1 MIYLYAFAQGLRELE
16 PGLEA
21 RPFGSLLAVTG
32 DEEPDPLRFGL
43 VVESLRE
50 GADAVLPVR
59 FGERFA
65 SEEELAAAIAPRL
78 EAFERRL
85 AHVAGCVEVGVRIV
99 LTGDA
104 DGATGGA
111 RYMAARLREQRAVEE
126 IHEALA
132 AEARDSVRTSRDAG
146 YLLERDEVDGF
157 SLAVA
162 RLLESHPALDVV
174 CTGPWAPYSFAAA
187 T

>member
-1 MIYLYAFAQGLRELE
+1 VIYLYAFVQGLRELE
-16 PGLEA
+16 RGLDT
-21 RPFGSLLAVTG
+21 RPIGGLVAVTG
-32 DEEPDPLRFGL
+32 NEEPDPLRFGL
-43 VVESLRE
+43 VVEGLRE
-50 GADAVLPVR
+50 SADAVLPVR

-65 SEEELAAAIAPRL
+65 GEEELAAAIEPRRDAL
-78 EAFERRL
+78 ERRL

-99 LTGDA
+99 PSSDAAEAA
-104 DGATGGA
+104 DGAD
-111 RYMAARLREQRAVEE
+111 YMAARLREQRAVEE
-126 IHEALA
+126 IHNALG

-146 YLLERDEVDGF
+146 YLLGRGEVDDF

-162 RLLESHPALDVV
+162 RLLESHPTLDAV

>member
-1 MIYLYAFAQGLRELE
+1 VIYLYAFVQGLRELD
-16 PGLEA
+16 PSLQA

-32 DEEPDPLRFGL
+32 DDEPDPLRFGL

-65 SEEELAAAIAPRL
+65 GEEELAAAIAPRL
-78 EAFERRL
+78 ETFERRL
-85 AHVAGCVEVGVRIV
+85 AHVAGCVEVGVRIIP
-99 LTGDA
+99 TGDA
-104 DGATGGA
+104 EGAAGGA
-111 RYMAARLREQRAVEE
+111 GYMAARLREQRTVEE

-146 YLLERDEVDGF
+146 YLLERDELDRF

-162 RLLESHPALDVV
+162 RLLESHPALDLV

>member
-1 MIYLYAFAQGLRELE
+1 MIYLYAFVQGLRELE

-21 RPFGSLLAVTG
+21 RPFGTLLAVTG
-32 DEEPDPLRFGL
+32 EEEPDPLRFGL
-43 VVESLRE
+43 VVERLRE
-50 GADAVLPVR
+50 SVDSVLPVR
-59 FGERFA
+59 FGEGFA
-65 SEEELAAAIAPRL
+65 GEEELSAAVAPRL
-78 EAFERRL
+78 EALEHRL

-99 LTGDA
+99 PIAAREDA
-104 DGATGGA
+104 PDGAG
-111 RYMAARLREQRAVEE
+111 YMAARLREQRAVEE

-132 AEARDSVRTSRDAG
+132 AEARDSVRTHCDAG
-146 YLLERDEVDGF
+146 YLLDRAEVDRF

-162 RLLESHPALDVV
+162 RLLESHPSLDVV

>member
-1 MIYLYAFAQGLRELE
+1 VIHLYAFVQGLRELE

-21 RPFGSLLAVTG
+21 RPFGRLLAVTG

-43 VVESLRE
+43 AVERLRE
-50 GADAVLPVR
+50 TADAVLPVR

-65 SEEELAAAIAPRL
+65 GEEELAAAIAPRL
-78 EAFERRL
+78 KALEHRL
-85 AHVAGCVEVGVRIV
+85 SHVAGCVEVGVRIV
-99 LTGDA
+99 PTDDA
-104 DGATGGA
+104 QVTAGGA
-111 RYMAARLREQRAVEE
+111 GYMAARLREQLAVEE

-132 AEARDSVRTSRDAG
+132 AEARDSVRTNRDAG
-146 YLLERDEVDGF
+146 YLVERDGVDGF
-157 SLAVA
+157 SLSVA
-162 RLLESHPALDVV
+162 RLLESHPALDAV

>member
-1 MIYLYAFAQGLRELE
+1 VIYLYAFVQGLRELE
-16 PGLEA
+16 PSLAA

-32 DEEPDPLRFGL
+32 DEEPDPLRFGF

-50 GADAVLPVR
+50 SAEAILPVR

-65 SEEELAAAIAPRL
+65 REEDLAAAITGRL

-85 AHVAGCVEVGVRIV
+85 ARLVGCVEVGVRIV
-99 LTGDA
+99 PTGDA
-104 DGATGGA
+104 DGADGGA
-111 RYMAARLREQRAVEE
+111 GYMEARLREQRAVEE
-126 IHEALA
+126 INDALA
-132 AEARDSVRTSRDAG
+132 AEARDSVRTTRGAS
-146 YLLERDEVDGF
+146 YLLKRDELDGF
-157 SLAVA
+157 SLTVA
-162 RLLESHPALDVV
+162 RLLELHPALDVV